1 MSAHV
6 VVSKQPE
13 LDPQGFHRGV
23 MGQCG
28 QSNNCFPSLAVS
40 FGTDLKGSE
49 SILLNFN
56 HHPPPTPQALPST
69 SFSTGVGDTFH
80 SFRDRETRAWRLKPV
95 SRTVQSRIREELRPI
110 SFPVIIT
117 VFDLVASCR
126 EDRVLVTCG
135 PDHSPRAS
143 NRFREARS
151 WWDWL
156 AL

>member
-56 HHPPPTPQALPST
+56 HHPTPHPPIPSYYIFIYRGGRYL
-69 SFSTGVGDTFH
+69 SFF
-80 SFRDRETRAWRLKPV
+80 
-95 SRTVQSRIREELRPI
+95 
-110 SFPVIIT
+110 
-117 VFDLVASCR
+117 
-126 EDRVLVTCG
+126 
-135 PDHSPRAS
+135 
-143 NRFREARS
+143 
-151 WWDWL
+151 
-156 AL
+156 